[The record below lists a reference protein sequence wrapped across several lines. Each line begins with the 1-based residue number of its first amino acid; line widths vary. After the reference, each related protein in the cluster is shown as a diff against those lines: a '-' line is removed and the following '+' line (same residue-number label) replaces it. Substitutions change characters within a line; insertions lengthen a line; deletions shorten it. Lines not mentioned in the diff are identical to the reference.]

1 MSHNLYDAQRQWFS
15 RPPDDRF
22 ADLDSLL
29 AYTQRLKSASRE
41 SVRNLCDVHVDVTPR
56 LGIALNGEE
65 SPALTT
71 NWSFNQLCTA
81 LGAPAKYL
89 RSLPP
94 HVVVECLQ
102 FGLGGRDAEVKLLR
116 REVEEEGTISALT
129 GPNYGRIWDADVVA
143 ALQDAVAGT
152 GWHVPP
158 ARSNGQ
164 SAGLYASDRDMF
176 AFFVNDENPIEVANA
191 RLGRGFFC

>member
-1 MSHNLYDAQRQWFS
+1 M
-15 RPPDDRF
+15 
-22 ADLDSLL
+22 
-29 AYTQRLKSASRE
+29 
-41 SVRNLCDVHVDVTPR
+41 TPR